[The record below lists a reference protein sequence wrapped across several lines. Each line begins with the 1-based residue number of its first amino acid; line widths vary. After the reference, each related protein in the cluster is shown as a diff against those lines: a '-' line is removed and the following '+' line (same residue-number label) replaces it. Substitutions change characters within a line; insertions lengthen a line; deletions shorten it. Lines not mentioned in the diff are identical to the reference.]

1 MKKKLV
7 MIAAFCLSMCAVSVK
22 AESDFGSANEIGLGF
37 YGSDDYTNQP
47 TLTGDQ
53 AKIGFRNDWKDARDF
68 GVKPI
73 NLGDS
78 KIEVKTNPGALVR
91 VSLTTGETTNSI
103 WELTSVSSSM
113 SNGIYTNTYKI
124 KPTIANS
131 SGIATFDL
139 ANSGKYDKEK
149 SEIIKSTES
158 NAKKGDTYSVT
169 TSIDGWTIGSGKW
182 TVGESK
188 ARDIEEREAKEKAD
202 REKKEQ
208 EAKAKE
214 EEEQKEQEVQDT
226 QAEVISSESKD
237 QTNESRT
244 ETQSDTEGN
253 GVEEHS
259 TATQNNES
267 AQQSDNTGH
276 KEESFWAK
284 RFTSSI
290 RSVWNKVKSWFTGWW
305 QG

>member
-7 MIAAFCLSMCAVSVK
+7 LATLCLSMGAVSVR
-22 AESDFGSANEIGLGF
+22 AESDFGNANEIGLGF

-47 TLTGDQ
+47 ALTGDQ

-169 TSIDGWTIGSGKW
+169 TSIDGWTIGYGEW
-182 TVGESK
+182 TV
-188 ARDIEEREAKEKAD
+188 
-202 REKKEQ
+202 
-208 EAKAKE
+208 
-214 EEEQKEQEVQDT
+214 
-226 QAEVISSESKD
+226 
-237 QTNESRT
+237 
-244 ETQSDTEGN
+244 
-253 GVEEHS
+253 
-259 TATQNNES
+259 
-267 AQQSDNTGH
+267 
-276 KEESFWAK
+276 
-284 RFTSSI
+284 
-290 RSVWNKVKSWFTGWW
+290 
-305 QG
+305 

>member
-7 MIAAFCLSMCAVSVK
+7 LATLCLSMCAVSVR

-47 TLTGDQ
+47 ALTGDQ

-73 NLGDS
+73 NLRDS

-113 SNGIYTNTYKI
+113 SNGIYTITYKI

-169 TSIDGWTIGSGKW
+169 TSIDGWTIGYGEW
-182 TVGESK
+182 TVGESIPK
-188 ARDIEEREAKEKAD
+188 DEEEKDEAEIQKFIDELEQKEK
-202 REKKEQ
+202 
-208 EAKAKE
+208 KA
-214 EEEQKEQEVQDT
+214 EEQKYAEELFKQQQREEAEKTWYQRVGDSFQD
-226 QAEVISSESKD
+226 Q
-237 QTNESRT
+237 
-244 ETQSDTEGN
+244 
-253 GVEEHS
+253 
-259 TATQNNES
+259 
-267 AQQSDNTGH
+267 
-276 KEESFWAK
+276 W
-284 RFTSSI
+284 
-290 RSVWNKVKSWFTGWW
+290 WNFKGWLR
-305 QG
+305 G